1 MCQVLAERVR
11 SGRVNSHQ
19 PVWREQLTSALI
31 SLGFAPKDS
40 DRAITTV
47 VNDLQ
52 GDGIEPAELEMSE
65 LLKRA
70 LQSGGRK

>member
-1 MCQVLAERVR
+1 VAT
-11 SGRVNSHQ
+11 HQ
-19 PVWREQLTSALI
+19 PVWREQLTNALI

-40 DRAITTV
+40 DRAITSV

-52 GDGIEPAELEMSE
+52 GDGIDPSELEMSE

>member
-1 MCQVLAERVR
+1 
-11 SGRVNSHQ
+11 
-19 PVWREQLTSALI
+19 
-31 SLGFAPKDS
+31 LGFAPKDS
-40 DRAITTV
+40 DRAITSV

-52 GDGIEPAELEMSE
+52 GDGIDPSELEMSE

>member
-1 MCQVLAERVR
+1 
-11 SGRVNSHQ
+11 
-19 PVWREQLTSALI
+19 
-31 SLGFAPKDS
+31 LGFAPKDS

-47 VNDLQ
+47 ANALQ
-52 GDGIEPAELEMSE
+52 GEGIEPSDLEMSD